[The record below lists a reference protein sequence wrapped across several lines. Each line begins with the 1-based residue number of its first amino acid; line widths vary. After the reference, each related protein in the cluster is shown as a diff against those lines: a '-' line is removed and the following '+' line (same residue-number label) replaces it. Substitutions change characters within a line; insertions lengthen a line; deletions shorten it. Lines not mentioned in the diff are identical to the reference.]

1 MPTYEYQCPKCSLR
15 FEVKRAFGDNNAP
28 VFCTHCGTEAKRL
41 FSAVPVIFKGPGFYV
56 TDTRAKS
63 EKPEK
68 KETETGEE
76 KDEEK

>member
-15 FEVKRAFGDNNAP
+15 FEAKRSFSDNSSP
-28 VFCTHCGTEAKRL
+28 VFCTRCGAEAKRL

-63 EKPEK
+63 EGPVK
-68 KETETGEE
+68 
-76 KDEEK
+76 KDEDKGK